1 MVGDFYSIVYEVVY
15 IIRVT
20 TATFGILY
28 YGSLYQVVYIIPVSA
43 YKSICLYE
51 YPLHPFYLQLMNKPK
66 KLVLHYTR
74 KACQGKTL

>member
-20 TATFGILY
+20 TVTFGILY

-43 YKSICLYE
+43 YMSIRLYK
-51 YPLHPFYLQLMNKPK
+51 YPLIQVSASSEKMA
-66 KLVLHYTR
+66 R
-74 KACQGKTL
+74 